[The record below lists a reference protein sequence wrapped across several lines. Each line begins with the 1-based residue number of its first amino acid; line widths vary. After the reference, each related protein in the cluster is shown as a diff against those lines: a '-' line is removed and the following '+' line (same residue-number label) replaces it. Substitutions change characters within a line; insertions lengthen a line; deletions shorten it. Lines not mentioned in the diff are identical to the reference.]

1 MFWAFDPGH
10 VCRKVAM
17 VLEKV
22 QVPPGELFKIMR
34 LAKLTTMGAGEP
46 GAPVGADP
54 DMEFMWRFVGIEP
67 LINDLPGL
75 L

>member
-1 MFWAFDPGH
+1 
-10 VCRKVAM
+10 M
-17 VLEKV
+17 VLEKI
-22 QVPPGELFKIMR
+22 QMPPGEFFEIMR
-34 LAKLTTMGAGEP
+34 LARLTTMGAGEP

-75 L
+75 LQTKAKG